1 MQSKSKLFV
10 CLPSY
15 NEADN
20 ISNITKK
27 VDRALK
33 KSQKKYECIIINADN
48 RSKDGTNEIFN
59 ATNTS

>member
-1 MQSKSKLFV
+1 MKKIAV

-27 VDRALK
+27 VDQGL
-33 KSQKKYECIIINADN
+33 
-48 RSKDGTNEIFN
+48 SKLMPC
-59 ATNTS
+59 S